1 VLLILNAVTNCVVP
15 VSELFNMN
23 LIIWYF

>member
-1 VLLILNAVTNCVVP
+1 VLLILNAVTNCVVSL
-15 VSELFNMN
+15 SELFNMN